1 MISSALCP
9 STAAS
14 QWVQFS
20 WPLARWLSQ
29 PALVLPAMLALT
41 GLLWLL
47 LASRWKRK
55 VVWAGGL
62 ITAAYLSLFS
72 PAVAQLGNGFLAAL
86 VPADLGQP
94 ADAIVVL
101 GRGPGLR
108 PSRVALAAELWRQQR
123 APQIFASGRGDA
135 IEIAQL
141 LTAQGIPASAVDGEP
156 CSATTEENAQFTAAI
171 LQPQGV
177 QRILLISD
185 PPHLLRSLL
194 TFQSLGFEV
203 MAQASPLPG
212 NLSRPQDRF
221 LVVREWVGLVA
232 YGMMGRYFA
241 RQAAPVLPLPTPPT
255 SLS

>member
-1 MISSALCP
+1 MISPTLCAP
-9 STAAS
+9 TAAS
-14 QWVQFS
+14 QWIQLS

-29 PALVLPAMLALT
+29 PALVLPGMLALT
-41 GLLWLL
+41 GLLWLI
-47 LASRWKRK
+47 LAGRWKRK
-55 VVWAGGL
+55 AVWAGGL
-62 ITAAYLSLFS
+62 LTAAYLSLFS

-86 VPADLGQP
+86 VPTDSGQP
-94 ADAIVVL
+94 ADAIVIL

-135 IEIAQL
+135 LEIAQL
-141 LTAQGIPASAVDGEP
+141 LVEQGVPASAVDGEP

-177 QRILLISD
+177 QRIVLISD

-212 NLSRPQDRF
+212 SLSRPQDRF
-221 LVVREWVGLVA
+221 LIVREWVGLVA

-241 RQAAPVLPLPTPPT
+241 RQVSPSLPLPAALT